1 MKRKE
6 TPRGKKGIVR
16 KEGWRRWGRKCEGW
30 RRWKRKWC

>member
-16 KEGWRRWGRKCEGW
+16 KGGMEEVGKRVWEG
-30 RRWKRKWC
+30 